1 MLEKI
6 YTFAVMKKDLFKYQ
20 FWGIA
25 AILLFFFMLYALYRV
40 DKYIREQNT
49 VPMTEEEKELIEFEN
64 PKGVPTRYW

>member
-1 MLEKI
+1 
-6 YTFAVMKKDLFKYQ
+6 MKKDLFKYQ

-25 AILLFFFMLYALYRV
+25 AILLFLFMLYALYRV